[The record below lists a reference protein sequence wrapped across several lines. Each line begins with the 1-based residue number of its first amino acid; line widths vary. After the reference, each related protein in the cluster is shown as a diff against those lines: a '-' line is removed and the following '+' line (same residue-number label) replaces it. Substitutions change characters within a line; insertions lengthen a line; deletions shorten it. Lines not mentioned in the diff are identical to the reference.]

1 MLASLLLRIG
11 ALTPIVYYGVL
22 IAASL
27 AWPGL
32 NHMTTPISDLGT
44 AASPQHQMFNYGLM
58 ATGGLAILG
67 GLGALLG
74 MRRLGSG
81 LILPVLAFI
90 AIALGGA
97 ALIMAGLH
105 PLPDA
110 LHHAHNIGLALL
122 AAPLL
127 MFLGLSDRSDMSGV
141 KTLLILSFLGGIAAL
156 GIMMNWGHFNVMT
169 PANSGLI
176 QRAQT
181 LAVFPWM
188 GLAFLGLA
196 QRLAA
201 RERKKRE
208 GY

>member
-11 ALTPIVYYGVL
+11 AFTPLVYYGVL
-22 IAASL
+22 VAASL
-27 AWPGL
+27 AWPGF
-32 NHMTTPISDLGT
+32 NHMTSPISDLGT
-44 AASPQHQMFNYGLM
+44 AASPQHQIFNYGLM
-58 ATGGLAILG
+58 ATGGLMIVG

-90 AIALGGA
+90 AITLGGG
-97 ALIMAGLH
+97 ALVMAGLH

-110 LHHAHNIGLALL
+110 LHHAHNLGLAIL

-141 KTLLILSFLGGIAAL
+141 KTILILSFLAGIALL
-156 GIMMNWGHFNVMT
+156 GVSLNWGHFNVMT
-169 PANSGLI
+169 PDNAGLV
-176 QRAQT
+176 QRGQT

-188 GLAFLGLA
+188 GLTFLGIA

>member
-11 ALTPIVYYGVL
+11 VLTPIVYYGVL

-27 AWPGL
+27 AWPGF
-32 NHMTTPISDLGT
+32 NHMTSQISELGT
-44 AASPQHQMFNYGLM
+44 AASPQHQIFNNGLM
-58 ATGGLAILG
+58 ATGGLVVLG
-67 GLGALLG
+67 GLGAFLG

-81 LILPVLAFI
+81 AIIPLLASV
-90 AIALGGA
+90 AIGLGGA

-105 PLPDA
+105 PLPDP
-110 LHHAHNIGLALL
+110 LHHAHNIGLAVL

-127 MFLGLSDRSDMSGV
+127 VFLGLSDRSDMSGV
-141 KTLLILSFLGGIAAL
+141 KTLLVLSFIGGIGLL
-156 GIMMNWGHFNVMT
+156 GLMMNWGHFNVMT

-181 LAVFPWM
+181 LMVFPWM
-188 GLAFLGLA
+188 GLAFLGLS

-201 RERKKRE
+201 RDRKKRE
-208 GY
+208 SY

>member
-1 MLASLLLRIG
+1 
-11 ALTPIVYYGVL
+11 
-22 IAASL
+22 
-27 AWPGL
+27 
-32 NHMTTPISDLGT
+32 MTSQISELGT

-67 GLGALLG
+67 GLGAVLG

-81 LILPVLAFI
+81 IVIPALAFI
-90 AIALGGA
+90 AIALGGG

-105 PLPDA
+105 PTPDP
-110 LHHAHNIGLALL
+110 LHNAHNLGLAIL

-141 KTLLILSFLGGIAAL
+141 KTVLILSFIAGIGLLGVML
-156 GIMMNWGHFNVMT
+156 NWGHFNVMT
-169 PANSGLI
+169 PANSGLV

>member
-11 ALTPIVYYGVL
+11 AFTPIVYYGVL

-27 AWPGL
+27 AWPGF
-32 NHMTTPISDLGT
+32 NHMTSQISELGT

-67 GLGALLG
+67 GLGAVLG

-81 LILPVLAFI
+81 IVIPALAFI
-90 AIALGGA
+90 AIALGGG

-105 PLPDA
+105 PTPDP
-110 LHHAHNIGLALL
+110 LHNAHNLGLAIL

-141 KTLLILSFLGGIAAL
+141 KTVLILSFIAGIGLLGVML
-156 GIMMNWGHFNVMT
+156 NWGHFNVMT
-169 PANSGLI
+169 PANSGLV